1 MTKHLVKE
9 WMSPDPIKVDNK
21 VGVSVAYHL
30 MRLNEVR
37 RLLVVDD
44 HDELVGIV
52 TWGDIRESRP
62 KRRPPAQQ
70 IDAWESHFLVA
81 TMEVTEIMTPNPITL
96 TPETSI
102 GEAARLMLE
111 HKVGGLPV
119 VEGRCIAGIITES
132 DIFRFVME
140 TVNNEA

>member
-81 TMEVTEIMTPNPITL
+81 TMEVTEIMAPNPVTV

-119 VEGRCIAGIITES
+119 VEGRRIAGIITES

-140 TVNNEA
+140 TVNNEG